1 MYDIIII
8 GAGPS
13 GLTAAVYALRS
24 GKTVLIFEKETYGGQ
39 ISKSE
44 NVENY
49 PSIKSISGAEFSKN
63 LYNQAKDFGCEF
75 EQKEVV
81 EVIDG
86 KTKVVK
92 TKDKTYEAKAVVFA
106 LGAKPRQ
113 AGLENEQQL
122 IGRGLSY
129 CAVCDGAFFRNR
141 KVAIVGGGNTAIQ
154 DAIYMAGICQKV
166 YVIHRRDEF
175 RAEKGLVQKLKSLEN
190 VELVLD
196 SVTVDAVAAPIL
208 KTVTVKNVKTDETT
222 VIEVSGLFVAIG
234 QVPQTKNFANILN
247 LDENGYVKADE
258 SCKMSDGIYVCGD
271 CRIKTVRQ
279 LTTAVSDGS
288 IAAIAALEYCNEY
301 D

>member
-1 MYDIIII
+1 MYDIIIV

-13 GLTAAVYALRS
+13 GLTAAIYALRS
-24 GKTVLIFEKETYGGQ
+24 GKSVLIFEKETYGGQ

-49 PSIKSISGAEFSKN
+49 PSIKSISGAEFSNN

-75 EQKEVV
+75 ETKEVL
-81 EVIDG
+81 EVIDDKI
-86 KTKVVK
+86 KTVK
-92 TKDKTYEAKAVVFA
+92 TKDATYEAKAVIFA

-141 KVAIVGGGNTAIQ
+141 TVAVVGGGNTAVQ
-154 DAIYMAGICQKV
+154 DAIYMAGICEKV

-175 RAEKGLVQKLKSLEN
+175 RAEKGLVKKLKSLDN
-190 VELVLD
+190 VQLVLD
-196 SVTVDAVAAPIL
+196 AVAVDAVASPIL
-208 KTVTVKNVKTDETT
+208 KTVTVKNVKTDQLTT
-222 VIEVSGLFVAIG
+222 LEVSGLFVAIG
-234 QVPQTKNFANILN
+234 QVPQTQNFANVLA

-258 SCKMSDGIYVCGD
+258 SCKVSEGVYVCGD
-271 CRIKTVRQ
+271 CRVKSVRQ

-288 IAAIAALEYCNEY
+288 IAGIAALEYCSEN
-301 D
+301 